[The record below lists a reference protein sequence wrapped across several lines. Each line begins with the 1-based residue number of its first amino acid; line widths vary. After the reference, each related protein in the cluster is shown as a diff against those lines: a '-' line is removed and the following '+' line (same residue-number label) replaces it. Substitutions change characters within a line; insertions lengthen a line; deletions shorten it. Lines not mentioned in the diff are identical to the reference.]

1 MKDRNPFLE
10 ADGLHWESDTH
21 EWFNDKTSTQHAH
34 KQSATGTKNDSLK
47 NIHCFVVRDKS
58 TGQYYRVVLDSKKN
72 QVIYETKSLEDLG
85 FFIDRLKIYKRF
97 K

>member
-21 EWFNDKTSTQHAH
+21 EWFNDKTSTKHAH

-58 TGQYYRVVLDSKKN
+58 TGQYYRVVLDSKRIKL
-72 QVIYETKSLEDLG
+72 YMKPSH
-85 FFIDRLKIYKRF
+85 LKILDF
-97 K
+97 LLID